1 MAEEKKKLGE
11 ILLEAGVIDKF
22 QLKSALAEQN
32 KWGGRLGNH
41 LVQMGILTEDL
52 LVKALSKQL
61 KIPNLDLQQMMVT
74 PDVLELV
81 PQEIAEKFHLLPVAV
96 KKIANKKTLIVAMS
110 DPTNLDAVDELQ
122 FRTGHIIKPA
132 VAGDTAIEL
141 AIRRYYYGETGPQR
155 VAGQPIDFDPAAG
168 NAEPAVTNVP
178 SAGVPVPPEAEFSF
192 AEQPAAPPPAQAFV
206 APTPAVAPMPEPEP
220 QPEIEEASLADLGME
235 VQPEAEP
242 TQPDPGYAAAD
253 GGAAIAADAGYA
265 ASPEAGYAVPD
276 AGYAAPAA
284 EYAAP
289 DAQGAWGE
297 AEATAP
303 LEPAPEAT
311 LADGAWTEAPAAEG
325 DAAPA
330 YTDPASAWGD
340 AAPAADAAGA
350 AWSEP
355 APDPTASPEEPT
367 LALEENPP
375 VADAGIA
382 EVEPAPEEPPPVD
395 TWAEPA
401 PAYEETAPAYDTAPV
416 DAAAAPEY
424 DAAAAPADGAAPEYQ
439 AAYDQAAEYQAPE
452 YQYDPTAATVDVPPT
467 PDAGYEGAYGAVSP
481 EAEAVPAED
490 AGLADATPLMDAVPP
505 EALAPPEIPHAAEEA
520 SSEEV
525 WPEPGPSVSDE
536 PPPSMDATLEVAAT
550 DAASVL
556 DPPSYVAESSLAPEP
571 SGLTPLEPAEPGP
584 AEAAVA
590 AMESVPAHW
599 SAGDAVQ
606 TLLGGNE
613 GHFEPTAPGEPTH
626 AGEEMPPAEQPDQL
640 AADGG
645 APAPEPAYENGAE
658 PTHASDA
665 DADAAAAA
673 NGAAFIA
680 GETQPGYVLPSD
692 PLGGIPFDTAEGR
705 AIRAICALLMEKGLL
720 TAEELASRL
729 QTAVQGTG
737 EGS

>member
-1 MAEEKKKLGE
+1 MADEKKKLGE

-61 KIPNLDLQQMMVT
+61 KIPNLDLPQMAVT

-81 PQEIAEKFHLLPVAV
+81 PQEIAEKFHLVPVAV

-110 DPTNLDAVDELQ
+110 DPTNLDAIDELQ

-155 VAGQPIDFDPAAG
+155 VAGQPIEFDPAAATEG
-168 NAEPAVTNVP
+168 PAVTNVP
-178 SAGVPVPPEAEFSF
+178 SAGVPVPPEAEFAF
-192 AEQPAAPPPAQAFV
+192 AADAAGAPAPPRPAARDSFLS
-206 APTPAVAPMPEPEP
+206 PTPAVAPMPAPAEPDP
-220 QPEIEEASLADLGME
+220 NDIPEASLADLGME

-242 TQPDPGYAAAD
+242 TQPDSPAD
-253 GGAAIAADAGYA
+253 GGAAYA
-265 ASPEAGYAVPD
+265 AAGAQSAWAEPEA
-276 AGYAAPAA
+276 
-284 EYAAP
+284 
-289 DAQGAWGE
+289 
-297 AEATAP
+297 AP
-303 LEPAPEAT
+303 LEPEPLEAAPEAT
-311 LADGAWTEAPAAEG
+311 AADGVWPEPAAADG
-325 DAAPA
+325 TPV

-340 AAPAADAAGA
+340 SGAPSAEPTAP

-355 APDPTASPEEPT
+355 AADPMAGPEEPT

-375 VADAGIA
+375 VADTDIMDSPPAA
-382 EVEPAPEEPPPVD
+382 AEPAAVD
-395 TWAEPA
+395 TWAEA
-401 PAYEETAPAYDTAPV
+401 AAPAYDAAEQEGGAPA
-416 DAAAAPEY
+416 DGAMAPADDGSDPAAAAPEY
-424 DAAAAPADGAAPEYQ
+424 QDDPIAASDDGADPAVAVAPEYL
-439 AAYDQAAEYQAPE
+439 
-452 YQYDPTAATVDVPPT
+452 YDPTAATIDVPPA
-467 PDAGYEGAYGAVSP
+467 PDAGYDAADGASAVSAEAGPEAPYVDSGAV
-481 EAEAVPAED
+481 
-490 AGLADATPLMDAVPP
+490 
-505 EALAPPEIPHAAEEA
+505 EALAPPEIPPATET
-520 SSEEV
+520 SSDEV
-525 WPEPGPSVSDE
+525 WPEPGPSVTDE
-536 PPPSMDATLEVAAT
+536 PPPSMDATLEVSGGGA
-550 DAASVL
+550 VL
-556 DPPSYVAESSLAPEP
+556 DPPAWAAEPSVSLEP
-571 SGLTPLEPAEPGP
+571 SGNTPIVPAEPGP
-584 AEAAVA
+584 AEAAVN
-590 AMESVPAHW
+590 AMESVPSHW

-626 AGEEMPPAEQPDQL
+626 AGEEPQQL

-645 APAPEPAYENGAE
+645 VAMPVGESAHEATQDAAYEAGYENGAE
-658 PTHASDA
+658 PTHVSEGDPATD
-665 DADAAAAA
+665 A
-673 NGAAFIA
+673 NGVDHAA
-680 GETQPGYVLPSD
+680 GGTQPDYVLPVD

-720 TAEELASRL
+720 TAEELAWRL